1 MCSGPPRL
9 GIVAG
14 SLDRLGGQEVQAAA
28 LLAHLKDEGY
38 DVIFVPISP
47 RFPRGLGWL
56 RAWPYARTVLNQIL
70 YLPSLRRLAKVD
82 VVHVFSA
89 SYWSFLLAA
98 APALLAGRR
107 YGKRVLLNYHSG
119 EAADHLARWGALVHP
134 WLRLAHT
141 IVVPSVYL
149 QRVFAQHGYRAEVIA
164 NVIDLS
170 RFRYRPRAQVAPRL
184 LSTRSLEPYYRI
196 DVILDAFRLV
206 RERYPDATLTVAG
219 TGSEE
224 PRLRQSAATLP
235 TGAVRFLGLVAPP
248 TMPTVCDEADI
259 FVNASV
265 VDNQPLS
272 VLEAFAAGLPV
283 VSTNTGDLASMVR
296 HGETGLIVP
305 AGEPAALA
313 KAVIDLVE
321 NPERALMLADNAR
334 HEVSRFTWAR
344 VRDAWARAY
353 VGGDA

>member
-1 MCSGPPRL
+1 
-9 GIVAG
+9 V
-14 SLDRLGGQEVQAAA
+14 
-28 LLAHLKDEGY
+28 
-38 DVIFVPISP
+38 
-47 RFPRGLGWL
+47 
-56 RAWPYARTVLNQIL
+56 
-70 YLPSLRRLAKVD
+70 
-82 VVHVFSA
+82 
-89 SYWSFLLAA
+89 
-98 APALLAGRR
+98 

-149 QRVFAQHGYRAEVIA
+149 QRVFARHGYRAEVIA
-164 NVIDLS
+164 NVVDLS
-170 RFRYRPRAQVAPRL
+170 RFHYRARARVAPRL

-224 PRLRQSAATLP
+224 PRLRQLAATLP
-235 TGAVRFLGLVAPP
+235 AGAVRFLGPVAPP
-248 TMPTVCDEADI
+248 AMPAVCDEADI

-283 VSTNTGDLASMVR
+283 VSTNTGDLANMVR
-296 HGETGLIVP
+296 HGETGLSVP
-305 AGEPAALA
+305 AGEPAVLA

-321 NPERALMLADNAR
+321 NPERASGLAETAR
-334 HEVSRFTWAR
+334 AEVSRFTWPR
-344 VRDAWARAY
+344 VRDAWVRAY